1 MKNKLR
7 ASFAQA
13 LDIDIEAIKDDLEY
27 RGIEEWDSITHMF
40 LIAQIE
46 DDFEVS
52 ISPDEVIDMSSFL
65 KALEI
70 IERLK
75 NE

>member
-13 LDIDIEAIKDDLEY
+13 LDVDIEAIKDDLEY